1 MRRWSKIVW
10 WVIGLGVA
18 GLVLAMALR
27 PKVVSV
33 DAAAVTR
40 GPMRVTIDEEG
51 ETRIRRRFVVSSPVF
66 GRLERIELEPGDRV
80 VRGRTVVARVRAE
93 TPPLLDART
102 RAEAEATRASAASAQ
117 GRAKAEERRAL
128 DALDLA
134 RRELVREREL
144 ERSGLTSKKAVEV
157 KESSA
162 RAAEEAAR
170 AATFAVASASAE
182 LGRADARLRPD
193 RLDGEGRVLSVVA
206 PVDGVVLRRSRES
219 AGVVPAGEPLI
230 EIGDPQD
237 LEIVSDLLST
247 DAVQVRA
254 GAPVRLE
261 QWGGD
266 QTLTARVRRVE
277 PSGFMKV
284 SALGVEEQRVNVLM
298 DFDDPADASK
308 RLGDGYRAEVRI
320 VIWEAPEIVQVPIGA
335 LFRHGNDWAVYVI
348 KGGSEGRKAVA
359 TRTVIRIGHRNGQT
373 AEVLEGLAAGDNVIM
388 HPPDTLTDGMRVT
401 VR

>member
-1 MRRWSKIVW
+1 MRRWSRIVW
-10 WVIGLGVA
+10 WVLGLGAA
-18 GLVLAMALR
+18 GLVVAMALR
-27 PKVVSV
+27 PKVVTV

-80 VRGRTVVARVRAE
+80 SRGRTVVARVRAE

-102 RAEAEATRASAASAQ
+102 RAEAEATRASAASAE

-144 ERSGLTSKKAVEV
+144 ERSGLASKQAVEV
-157 KESSA
+157 RESNA

-206 PVDGVVLRRSRES
+206 PVDGVVLRRRRES

-247 DAVQVRA
+247 DAVQVQA

-261 QWGGD
+261 QWGGNHA
-266 QTLTARVRRVE
+266 LTARVRRVE

-320 VIWEAPEIVQVPIGA
+320 VIWEAGDVMQVPTGA
-335 LFRHGNDWAVYVI
+335 LFRHGENWAAYVI
-348 KGGSEGRKAVA
+348 KSGSSGRNAVA
-359 TRTVIRIGHRNGQT
+359 SRTLVTIGHRNSRT
-373 AEVLEGLAAGDNVIM
+373 AEVIEGLAAGDNVVM
-388 HPPDTLTDGMRVT
+388 HPPDTLTDGVRVT

>member
-1 MRRWSKIVW
+1 
-10 WVIGLGVA
+10 
-18 GLVLAMALR
+18 
-27 PKVVSV
+27 
-33 DAAAVTR
+33 
-40 GPMRVTIDEEG
+40 
-51 ETRIRRRFVVSSPVF
+51 
-66 GRLERIELEPGDRV
+66 
-80 VRGRTVVARVRAE
+80 VARVRAE

-102 RAEAEATRASAASAQ
+102 RAEAEATRTSAASAE
-117 GRAKAEERRAL
+117 GRARAEERRAL

-134 RRELVREREL
+134 RRELAREREL
-144 ERSGLTSKKAVEV
+144 EKSGLTSKQAVEV
-157 KESSA
+157 RESTA

-170 AATFAVASASAE
+170 AAAFAVASASAE

-206 PVDGVVLRRSRES
+206 PVDGLVLRRRRES
-219 AGVVPAGEPLI
+219 AGVVLAGEPLI
-230 EIGDPQD
+230 DIGDPQD

-247 DAVQVRA
+247 DAVQVQA

-266 QTLTARVRRVE
+266 HALTARVRRVE

-298 DFDDPADASK
+298 DFDNPADASK

-320 VIWEAPEIVQVPIGA
+320 VIWEAPDVVQVPTGA
-335 LFRHGNDWAVYVI
+335 LFRHGEDWAVYLV
-348 KGGSEGRKAVA
+348 KSGSGGNGTA
-359 TRTVIRIGHRNGQT
+359 TRTVVKIGHRNGQT
-373 AEVLEGLAAGDNVIM
+373 AEVIEGLTAGDAVIM
-388 HPPDTLTDGMRVT
+388 HPPDTLTDGVRVN